1 MSGKPTFWQLYKRTI
16 NKLDERHLGE
26 ALELLQ
32 ELANVLGD
40 WKLLDE
46 VADVNSAYGLLLYY
60 MEQGNND
67 PAREQQHTNFI
78 ATCYNI
84 AEKAAQTERALV
96 TGTSARMRSIS
107 EILKD
112 MENLELK
119 NITSE
124 PCEEDANKHVEL
136 YTELFNAS
144 YDSFLW
150 NDEAA
155 AQAQEV
161 IDSALIAE
169 NDKVLMASGLFINC
183 LQAFDARKI
192 IFFADNYSTATS
204 SMLRIRML
212 VAVAFTLYT
221 YRNRLFAYPV
231 ITSKLKDLCNNP
243 RFTTDMQNLQKLII
257 ESLSTHEVDRKMRE
271 EIIPAM
277 LKSHNFN
284 PEKFGI
290 DSLEEISESNPEWK
304 NFEQQVG
311 KLAELEAAGAD
322 IYYSTFSTLKR
333 YPFFNNAANWLYP
346 FEENHPGIPKQIRK
360 TGLKGIANALLK
372 SDVLCDSDKYSFCM
386 LTTQMTDVQVN
397 MIISQLP
404 EMGGYDTAIA
414 QTSESTCRNYLRNL
428 FRFFYLYSGKSKP
441 ANPFETD
448 MSLLDCNEL
457 AEAFKDK
464 TEINKISAYAIKK
477 GKYDM
482 AISFLL
488 LSETKGFADSEVYQ
502 ELGFCYQK
510 KKSYFDAI
518 AAYEKAN
525 ALSGDSKWTLQHLAQ
540 TNRIVGNYKD
550 ALNYYRL
557 LETAKGEDAKIA
569 FRCGECLVHLE
580 SYDDAMHE
588 FFKAEYLN
596 PDMTAATRAI
606 AWCSIL
612 TDDIK
617 QARKYYDK
625 LLLKE
630 EQGEDLLNAGHAAWI
645 DGDTKAAVELY
656 SRAYAELKREE
667 FLKRMLSDKE
677 ILKTHGISNYDITF
691 MSDIVIRKKE

>member
-221 YRNRLFAYPV
+221 YRNRLFAYPA

-386 LTTQMTDVQVN
+386 LTTQMTDGQVN

-667 FLKRMLSDKE
+667 FLKRMQSDKE

>member
-169 NDKVLMASGLFINC
+169 NDKILMTSGLFINC

-221 YRNRLFAYPV
+221 YRKRLFAYPV

-372 SDVLCDSDKYSFCM
+372 SNVLCDSDKYSFCM

-667 FLKRMLSDKE
+667 FLKRMQSDKE

>member
-84 AEKAAQTERALV
+84 AEKAVQTERALV

-667 FLKRMLSDKE
+667 FLKRMQSDKE

>member
-46 VADVNSAYGLLLYY
+46 VADINSAYGLLLYY

-78 ATCYNI
+78 AACYNI

-169 NDKVLMASGLFINC
+169 NDKILMTSGLFINC

-221 YRNRLFAYPV
+221 YRKRLFAYPV

-557 LETAKGEDAKIA
+557 LETAKREDAKIA

-667 FLKRMLSDKE
+667 FLKRMQSDKE

>member
-78 ATCYNI
+78 AACYNI

-231 ITSKLKDLCNNP
+231 ITSKLKDLCNNS

-428 FRFFYLYSGKSKP
+428 FRFFYLYSGKLKP

-667 FLKRMLSDKE
+667 FLKRMQSDKE

>member
-1 MSGKPTFWQLYKRTI
+1 MSGKPTFWQLYKITI

-169 NDKVLMASGLFINC
+169 NDKALMTSGLFINC
-183 LQAFDARKI
+183 LQAFDSRKI

-221 YRNRLFAYPV
+221 YRNRLFAYPA

-290 DSLEEISESNPEWK
+290 DSLEEISESNPDWK
-304 NFEQQVG
+304 NFEKQVG

-557 LETAKGEDAKIA
+557 LETAKREDAKIA

-667 FLKRMLSDKE
+667 FLKRMQSDKE

>member
-32 ELANVLGD
+32 ELANALGD

-169 NDKVLMASGLFINC
+169 NDKILMTSGLFINC

-221 YRNRLFAYPV
+221 YRKRLFAYPV

-550 ALNYYRL
+550 TLNYYRL

-630 EQGEDLLNAGHAAWI
+630 KQGEDLLNAGHAAWI

-667 FLKRMLSDKE
+667 FLKRMQSDKE

>member
-78 ATCYNI
+78 AACYNI

-169 NDKVLMASGLFINC
+169 NDKILMTSGLFINC

-221 YRNRLFAYPV
+221 YRKRLFAYPV

-386 LTTQMTDVQVN
+386 LTTQMTDGQVN

-404 EMGGYDTAIA
+404 EMGGYDTAIT

-667 FLKRMLSDKE
+667 FLKRMQSDKE

>member
-169 NDKVLMASGLFINC
+169 NDKILMTSGLFINC

-243 RFTTDMQNLQKLII
+243 RFTIDMQNLQKLII

-386 LTTQMTDVQVN
+386 LTTQMTDGQVN

-667 FLKRMLSDKE
+667 FLKRMQSDKE

-691 MSDIVIRKKE
+691 MSDIVIRKK

>member
-78 ATCYNI
+78 AACYNI

-169 NDKVLMASGLFINC
+169 NDKALMTSGLFINC

-221 YRNRLFAYPV
+221 YRKRLFAYPV

-386 LTTQMTDVQVN
+386 LTTQMTDGQVN

>member
-169 NDKVLMASGLFINC
+169 NDKILMTSGLFINC
-183 LQAFDARKI
+183 LQAFDSRKI

-221 YRNRLFAYPV
+221 YRNRLFAYPA

-667 FLKRMLSDKE
+667 FLKRMQSDKE

>member
-78 ATCYNI
+78 AACYNI

-169 NDKVLMASGLFINC
+169 NDKILMTSGLFINC

-221 YRNRLFAYPV
+221 YRKRLFAYPV

-386 LTTQMTDVQVN
+386 LTTQMTDGQVN

-588 FFKAEYLN
+588 FFKAEYLD

-667 FLKRMLSDKE
+667 FLKRMQSDKE

>member
-169 NDKVLMASGLFINC
+169 NDKALMTSGLFINC
-183 LQAFDARKI
+183 LQAFDSRKI

-212 VAVAFTLYT
+212 VAMAFTLYT
-221 YRNRLFAYPV
+221 YRKRLFAYPV

-667 FLKRMLSDKE
+667 FLKRMQSDKE

>member
-169 NDKVLMASGLFINC
+169 NDKILMTSGLFINC

-386 LTTQMTDVQVN
+386 LTTQMTDGQVN

-667 FLKRMLSDKE
+667 FLKRMQSDKE

>member
-169 NDKVLMASGLFINC
+169 NDKILMTSGLFINC

-221 YRNRLFAYPV
+221 YRNRLFAYPA

-386 LTTQMTDVQVN
+386 LTTQMTDGQVN

-667 FLKRMLSDKE
+667 FLKRMQSDKE

>member
-78 ATCYNI
+78 AACYNI

-221 YRNRLFAYPV
+221 YRKRLFAYPV

-557 LETAKGEDAKIA
+557 LETAKREDAKIA

-667 FLKRMLSDKE
+667 FLKRMQSDKE

>member
-67 PAREQQHTNFI
+67 PARELQHTNFI
-78 ATCYNI
+78 AACYNI

-221 YRNRLFAYPV
+221 YRKRLFAYPV

-540 TNRIVGNYKD
+540 TSRIVGNYKD

-667 FLKRMLSDKE
+667 FLKRMQSDKE

>member
-78 ATCYNI
+78 AACYNI

-169 NDKVLMASGLFINC
+169 NDKILMASGLFINC

-221 YRNRLFAYPV
+221 YRNRLFAYPA

-667 FLKRMLSDKE
+667 FLKRMQSDKE

>member
-169 NDKVLMASGLFINC
+169 NDKILMTSGLFINC

-221 YRNRLFAYPV
+221 YRKRLFAYPA

-290 DSLEEISESNPEWK
+290 NSLEEISESNPEWK

-667 FLKRMLSDKE
+667 FLKRMQSDKE

>member
-169 NDKVLMASGLFINC
+169 NDKALMTSGLFINC
-183 LQAFDARKI
+183 LQAFDSRKI

-221 YRNRLFAYPV
+221 YRNRLFAYPA

-290 DSLEEISESNPEWK
+290 NSLEEISESNPEWK

-360 TGLKGIANALLK
+360 IGLKGIANALLK

-488 LSETKGFADSEVYQ
+488 LNETKGFADSEVYQ

-667 FLKRMLSDKE
+667 FLKRMQSDKE

>member
-78 ATCYNI
+78 AACYNI

-169 NDKVLMASGLFINC
+169 NDKILMTSGLFINC

-221 YRNRLFAYPV
+221 YRKRLFAYPA

-386 LTTQMTDVQVN
+386 LTTQMTDGQVN

-667 FLKRMLSDKE
+667 FLKRMQSDKE

>member
-124 PCEEDANKHVEL
+124 PCEEGANKHVEL

-169 NDKVLMASGLFINC
+169 NDKILMTSGLFINC

-221 YRNRLFAYPV
+221 YRKRLFAYPV

-304 NFEQQVG
+304 NFEQQIG

-386 LTTQMTDVQVN
+386 LTTQMTDGQVN

-588 FFKAEYLN
+588 FFKAEYLD

-667 FLKRMLSDKE
+667 FLKRMQSDKE

>member
-169 NDKVLMASGLFINC
+169 NDKILMTSGLFINC

-221 YRNRLFAYPV
+221 YRKRLFAYPV

-386 LTTQMTDVQVN
+386 LTTQMTDGQVN

-588 FFKAEYLN
+588 FFKAEYLD
-596 PDMTAATRAI
+596 PEMTAATRAI

-667 FLKRMLSDKE
+667 FLKRMQSDKE

>member
-221 YRNRLFAYPV
+221 YRKRLFAYPV

-667 FLKRMLSDKE
+667 FLKRMQSDKE

>member
-212 VAVAFTLYT
+212 VAMAFTLYT
-221 YRNRLFAYPV
+221 YRKRLFAYPV

-386 LTTQMTDVQVN
+386 LTTQMTDGQVN

-667 FLKRMLSDKE
+667 FLKRMQSDKE

>member
-78 ATCYNI
+78 AACYNI

-386 LTTQMTDVQVN
+386 LTTQMTDGQVN

-667 FLKRMLSDKE
+667 FLKRMQSDKE

>member
-169 NDKVLMASGLFINC
+169 NDKILMTSGLFINC

-221 YRNRLFAYPV
+221 YRNRLFAYPA

-386 LTTQMTDVQVN
+386 LTTQMTDGQVN

-656 SRAYAELKREE
+656 GRAYAELKREE
-667 FLKRMLSDKE
+667 FLKRIQSDKE

>member
-169 NDKVLMASGLFINC
+169 NDKILMTSGLFINC

-221 YRNRLFAYPV
+221 YRNRLFAYPA
-231 ITSKLKDLCNNP
+231 ITSKLKYLCNNP

-667 FLKRMLSDKE
+667 FLKRMQSDKE

>member
-169 NDKVLMASGLFINC
+169 NDKILMTSGLFINC

-221 YRNRLFAYPV
+221 YRKRLFAYPV

-404 EMGGYDTAIA
+404 EMGGYHTAIA

-667 FLKRMLSDKE
+667 FLKRMQSDKE

>member
-161 IDSALIAE
+161 IDSVLIAE
-169 NDKVLMASGLFINC
+169 NDKILMTSGLFINC

-386 LTTQMTDVQVN
+386 LTTQMTDGQVN

-667 FLKRMLSDKE
+667 FLKRMQSDKE

>member
-221 YRNRLFAYPV
+221 YRKRLFAYPV

-346 FEENHPGIPKQIRK
+346 FEENHPDIPKQIRK

-557 LETAKGEDAKIA
+557 LETAKREDAKIA

-645 DGDTKAAVELY
+645 DGDIKAAVELY
-656 SRAYAELKREE
+656 GRAYAELKREE
-667 FLKRMLSDKE
+667 FLKRMQSDKE

>member
-78 ATCYNI
+78 AACYNI

-169 NDKVLMASGLFINC
+169 NDKILMTSGLFINC

-221 YRNRLFAYPV
+221 YRNRLFAYPA

-290 DSLEEISESNPEWK
+290 NSLEEISESNPEWK

-667 FLKRMLSDKE
+667 FLKRMQSDKE

>member
-169 NDKVLMASGLFINC
+169 NDKILMTSGLFINC

-221 YRNRLFAYPV
+221 YRKRLFAYPV

-667 FLKRMLSDKE
+667 FLKRMQSDKE

>member
-78 ATCYNI
+78 AACYNI

-161 IDSALIAE
+161 IDSVLIAE
-169 NDKVLMASGLFINC
+169 NDKILMTSGLFINC

-243 RFTTDMQNLQKLII
+243 RFTIDMQNLQKLII

-386 LTTQMTDVQVN
+386 LTTQMTDGQVN

-588 FFKAEYLN
+588 FFKAEYLD

-667 FLKRMLSDKE
+667 FLKRMQSDKE

>member
-78 ATCYNI
+78 AACYNI

-169 NDKVLMASGLFINC
+169 NDKALMTSGLFINC

-192 IFFADNYSTATS
+192 IFFADNYFTTTS

-221 YRNRLFAYPV
+221 YRKRLFAYPA

-290 DSLEEISESNPEWK
+290 NSLEEISESNPEWK

-386 LTTQMTDVQVN
+386 LTTQMTDGQVN

-645 DGDTKAAVELY
+645 DGDIKAAVELY

-667 FLKRMLSDKE
+667 FLKRMQSDKE

>member
-78 ATCYNI
+78 AACYNI

-169 NDKVLMASGLFINC
+169 NDKILMASGLFINC

-221 YRNRLFAYPV
+221 YRKRLFAYPV

-667 FLKRMLSDKE
+667 FLKRMQSDKE
-677 ILKTHGISNYDITF
+677 ILKTHDISNYDITF

>member
-169 NDKVLMASGLFINC
+169 NDKILMTSGLFINC

-221 YRNRLFAYPV
+221 YRNRLFAYPA

-441 ANPFETD
+441 SNPFETD

-667 FLKRMLSDKE
+667 FLKRMQSDKE

>member
-96 TGTSARMRSIS
+96 TGISARMRSIS

-169 NDKVLMASGLFINC
+169 NDKILMTSGLFINC

-243 RFTTDMQNLQKLII
+243 RFTIDMQNLQKLII

-386 LTTQMTDVQVN
+386 LTTQMTDGQVN

-588 FFKAEYLN
+588 FFKAEYLD

-667 FLKRMLSDKE
+667 FLKRMQSDKE

>member
-169 NDKVLMASGLFINC
+169 NDKILMTSGLFINC

-221 YRNRLFAYPV
+221 YRKRLFAYPV

-290 DSLEEISESNPEWK
+290 NSLEEISESNPEWK

-386 LTTQMTDVQVN
+386 LTTQMTDGQVN

-667 FLKRMLSDKE
+667 FLKRMQSDKE

>member
-67 PAREQQHTNFI
+67 PAREQQHINFI

-221 YRNRLFAYPV
+221 YRKRLFAYPV

-386 LTTQMTDVQVN
+386 LTTQMTDEQVN

-667 FLKRMLSDKE
+667 FLKRMQSDKE